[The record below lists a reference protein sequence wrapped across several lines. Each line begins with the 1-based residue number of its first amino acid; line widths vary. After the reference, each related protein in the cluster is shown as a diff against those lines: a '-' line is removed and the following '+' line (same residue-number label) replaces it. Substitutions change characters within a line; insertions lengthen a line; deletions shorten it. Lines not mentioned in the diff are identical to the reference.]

1 MYTIIGRDQNEY
13 GPVTAEQVRQWIAE
27 GRIDAQTQVQA
38 EGSGL
43 WKPLTDFPG
52 FAEPLKRRALAS
64 TLAKTT
70 TKKPDRMSR
79 MAIASLVLGVL
90 GLIPIGVTALFG
102 LGLGIVAL
110 VKIKRSKG
118 ALGGFGLALAGT
130 IVSAVFLLMA
140 LGLGALWLSAMGQM
154 KARAPAYRCM
164 NNLRQ
169 LCWGMRTHLDEHNK
183 CFPSASSWG
192 DDLRVS
198 IGAGNTFKCPQG
210 DRNQRSHFAFNAQ
223 LSGIERSKVKVPHET
238 VLFFEIDGGWN
249 VSGGPEL
256 LLSRPRHP
264 WPPDKR
270 GAVAVAFVDG
280 HVEMATES
288 RLQTLRWTP

>member
-1 MYTIIGRDQNEY
+1 MYRIIGRDRNEY
-13 GPVTAEQVRQWIAE
+13 GPVAAEQVRQWIAE
-27 GRIDAQTQVQA
+27 GRIDAQTRVQA
-38 EGSGL
+38 EGSGV

-52 FAEPLKRRALAS
+52 FAEPLKRRALGA
-64 TLAKTT
+64 TLSKAAA
-70 TKKPDRMSR
+70 KKPDRISR
-79 MAIASLVLGVL
+79 MAIASLILGVL

-102 LGLGIVAL
+102 LILGILAL

-130 IVSAVFLLMA
+130 IVSGVFLLTA
-140 LGLGALWLSAMGQM
+140 LGVGALWLSTMRQM
-154 KARAPAYRCM
+154 KARAPAYRCI
-164 NNLRQ
+164 NHLSQ
-169 LCWGMRTHLDEHNK
+169 LCWGTRMYLDDHNK
-183 CFPSASSWG
+183 CFPSAATWG
-192 DDLRVS
+192 DDLRSS
-198 IGAGNTFKCPQG
+198 IGAPNTFKCPLG
-210 DRNQRSHFAFNAQ
+210 DKNQRSHFAFNAQ
-223 LSGIERSKVKVPHET
+223 LSGIERSKVKAPHET

-249 VSGGPEL
+249 VSGGQEL

-280 HVEMATES
+280 HVDMITES